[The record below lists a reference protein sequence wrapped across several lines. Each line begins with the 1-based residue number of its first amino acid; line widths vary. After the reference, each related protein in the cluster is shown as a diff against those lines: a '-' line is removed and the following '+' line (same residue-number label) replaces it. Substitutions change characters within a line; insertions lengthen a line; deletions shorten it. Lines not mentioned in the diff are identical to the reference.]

1 MRNSRKSTKTMFGV
15 GLAVLFL
22 LALTTVAFGGGSGEG
37 VPCDPNLTYAK
48 LNPPY
53 TGTLIAEYRCFPCGI
68 WVTTIAGEPLTRQ
81 GGKCTI
87 DASTNQVFVGPAEGL
102 PVNPSDIQGF
112 CTQGF
117 VQTGNDTCPDYFGV
131 YGHVVI
137 DASKPKILND
147 TTVMFNVKLMPL
159 AVAP

>member
-22 LALTTVAFGGGSGEG
+22 LALTTTAFGGGSGEG
-37 VPCDPNLTYAK
+37 VSCDPNLTYAN

-53 TGTLIAEYRCFPCGI
+53 TGTLIAEYRCYPCGI

-87 DASTNQVFVGPAEGL
+87 DASTTQVFVGPAKGL
-102 PVNPSDIQGF
+102 PVTPSDIRGF

-117 VQTGNDTCPDYFGV
+117 VQTNNDSCSYDALL

-137 DASKPKILND
+137 DASTPKILNG

-159 AVAP
+159 TVAP